1 MAKFIFKMDNI
12 LSIKEKLEDQ
22 AKAEYGMELMRLREE
37 EEKKL
42 RLEAKK
48 MGYEAKLTR
57 ELQDYLEIQR
67 IRRLENAVE
76 VMKFQIKLQEHVIEQ
91 QEARVA
97 KAKEKLDEAMK
108 ERKTF
113 EKLKEKAFETFRQ
126 ELNATEQKEIDELV
140 SFRHGN
146 GIESE
151 D

>member
-1 MAKFIFKMDNI
+1 MAKFIFKMANI

-22 AKAEYGMELMRLREE
+22 AKAEYGIELMRLREE

-48 MGYEAKLTR
+48 IGYEEKLTQA
-57 ELQDYLEIQR
+57 LQDYLDIR
-67 IRRLENAVE
+67 SIRRLEDAVE
-76 VMKFQIKLQEHVIEQ
+76 VMKFQIRMQEHIIEQ

-97 KAKEKLDEAMK
+97 KAREKLDDAMK
-108 ERKTF
+108 ERKTY

-126 ELNATEQKEIDELV
+126 EINAAEQKEIDELV

>member
-22 AKAEYGMELMRLREE
+22 AKAEYGMELVKLREE

-42 RLEAKK
+42 RLEAQKI
-48 MGYEAKLTR
+48 GYEEKLTQA
-57 ELQDYLEIQR
+57 LQDYLEMQK
-67 IRRLENAVE
+67 IRRLENAIE
-76 VMKFQIKLQEHVIEQ
+76 VMKFQIKLQQHVIAQ

-97 KAKEKLDEAMK
+97 KAKALS
-108 ERKTF
+108 
-113 EKLKEKAFETFRQ
+113 ETSYY
-126 ELNATEQKEIDELV
+126 QKEIDELV

-151 D
+151 G